1 MLKILRKLNEG
12 SLLQRTMMHI
22 AVFVAGSASV
32 VALTSVLLVS
42 TAKAVLPP
50 HDATE
55 TGADKAEDKTDEE
68 QDADS
73 DADPSSP
80 EAAVGNTGARGGSRA
95 LAQARV
101 AKRRESAV
109 AQ

>member
-22 AVFVAGSASV
+22 AVLVAGSASV

-42 TAKAVLPP
+42 TARTVLPR

-55 TGADKAEDKTDEE
+55 AGADKADEE
-68 QDADS
+68 QGADS
-73 DADPSSP
+73 DADPSSS
-80 EAAVGNTGARGGSRA
+80 EAAASPAGARGAPKA

-101 AKRRESAV
+101 ANRRESAV
-109 AQ
+109 AR

>member
-22 AVFVAGSASV
+22 AVLVAGSASV

-42 TAKAVLPP
+42 TARTVLPR

-55 TGADKAEDKTDEE
+55 ADADKADEE
-68 QDADS
+68 QGADS
-73 DADPSSP
+73 DADPGSP
-80 EAAVGNTGARGGSRA
+80 EAAASPAGPRGAPKA
-95 LAQARV
+95 LAQARM
-101 AKRRESAV
+101 ANRRESAV
-109 AQ
+109 AR

>member
-1 MLKILRKLNEG
+1 MLKIVRKLNEG

-42 TAKAVLPP
+42 TAKAVLPS

-55 TGADKAEDKTDEE
+55 AGADKADEE
-68 QDADS
+68 KEADS

-80 EAAVGNTGARGGSRA
+80 EAAVGNTGARKT

-101 AKRRESAV
+101 ANRRESAV

>member
-32 VALTSVLLVS
+32 VTLTSVLLVS
-42 TAKAVLPP
+42 TAKAVLPR

-55 TGADKAEDKTDEE
+55 AGAESADAEQEKGE
-68 QDADS
+68 DAD
-73 DADPSSP
+73 AEPGSP
-80 EAAVGNTGARGGSRA
+80 EAAARPAGARGGPKA
-95 LAQARV
+95 LARV
-101 AKRRESAV
+101 ANRRESAV
-109 AQ
+109 PQ

>member
-22 AVFVAGSASV
+22 AVLVAGSASV

-42 TAKAVLPP
+42 TARTVLPR

-55 TGADKAEDKTDEE
+55 GGDKADEE
-68 QDADS
+68 QSADS
-73 DADPSSP
+73 DADPSSS
-80 EAAVGNTGARGGSRA
+80 EAAASPAGARGAPKA
-95 LAQARV
+95 LAQARM
-101 AKRRESAV
+101 ASRRESAV
-109 AQ
+109 AR

>member
-55 TGADKAEDKTDEE
+55 AGADTADTEE
-68 QDADS
+68 KGADAD
-73 DADPSSP
+73 AEPGSP
-80 EAAVGNTGARGGSRA
+80 EAAARPAGAKAGAKA
-95 LAQARV
+95 LARV
-101 AKRRESAV
+101 ANRRESAV

>member
-32 VALTSVLLVS
+32 VGLTSVLLVS

-55 TGADKAEDKTDEE
+55 AGADKTEDKTDEA

-73 DADPSSP
+73 VAAPSSP
-80 EAAVGNTGARGGSRA
+80 EAAAGTAGARGGSKA

-101 AKRRESAV
+101 AKRRESAP
-109 AQ
+109 AR

>member
-32 VALTSVLLVS
+32 VGLTSVLLVS

-55 TGADKAEDKTDEE
+55 AGADSADAEDEKGEKGA
-68 QDADS
+68 DAE
-73 DADPSSP
+73 PGSP
-80 EAAVGNTGARGGSRA
+80 EAAARPAGARAGSKA
-95 LAQARV
+95 LARV
-101 AKRRESAV
+101 ANRREGAV

>member
-22 AVFVAGSASV
+22 AVLVAGSASV

-42 TAKAVLPP
+42 TARTVLPP

-55 TGADKAEDKTDEE
+55 AGDKADEE
-68 QDADS
+68 QSADS
-73 DADPSSP
+73 DADPNSP
-80 EAAVGNTGARGGSRA
+80 EAALGAAGARSAPKA
-95 LAQARV
+95 LAQARLPH
-101 AKRRESAV
+101 RREGALTR
-109 AQ
+109 